1 MGYIYQTLT
10 KQAAMDKEAISREL
24 YLKALINRFANG
36 LGFGRGDAIQYAQ
49 NLMRLPNTPNP
60 AKASQNILRGR
71 ILNETSHHSPASLQN
86 YLTRLLSSANAGQAN
101 IYEYVKGLR
110 NRVGEAGSL
119 ARMYQD
125 PRKPRNW
132 IRHLLT
138 SGRGFWSY

>member
-10 KQAAMDKEAISREL
+10 KQAAMDFPGYYWWGER
-24 YLKALINRFANG
+24 
-36 LGFGRGDAIQYAQ
+36 FGRLAA
-49 NLMRLPNTPNP
+49 LRNP
-60 AKASQNILRGR
+60 ATPRGR

-132 IRHLLT
+132 IRHLPT